1 MISSPGPAS
10 IERTHQELL
19 GLMVA
24 AQHLQG
30 KTGALATKLARN
42 LQPHLD
48 REDEY
53 ALPLLGL
60 LRTLVK
66 GKLNLSEAKRAST
79 LYARLREEYPR
90 MTRERQ
96 ELAKLIEQ
104 LKKVSSEEGHPTA
117 TRFAEKLE
125 QHAQAEEE
133 LLYPAAFLA
142 GRLASETTTQRTT
155 SQSRSKMKRTHRGG
169 A

>member
-1 MISSPGPAS
+1 MPSPTS

-24 AQHLQG
+24 TQHLQG
-30 KTGALATKLARN
+30 RTGALAAKLART

-60 LRTLVK
+60 LRTLVG
-66 GKLNLSEAKRAST
+66 GKLSLAEAKRASR
-79 LYARLREEYPR
+79 LYARMREEYPR
-90 MTRERQ
+90 MSREHQ
-96 ELAKLIEQ
+96 ELAKLIER
-104 LKKVSSEEGHPTA
+104 LKKVSNEEGHPTA

-125 QHAQAEEE
+125 QHAQQEEE

-142 GRLASETTTQRTT
+142 GRLASEKPHQRTT
-155 SQSRSKMKRTHRGG
+155 SQGRSKNDKNPQRRCMT
-169 A
+169 

>member
-1 MISSPGPAS
+1 MPGPSS
-10 IERTHQELL
+10 IERTPQELL

-24 AQHLQG
+24 TQHLQG
-30 KTGALATKLARN
+30 RTGAIAAKLART

-48 REDEY
+48 REGEY

-66 GKLNLSEAKRAST
+66 GKLNLAEVKRAST

-90 MTRERQ
+90 MSREHQ
-96 ELAKLIEQ
+96 ELAKLIGQ
-104 LKKVSSEEGHPTA
+104 LKKVSNEEGHPMA

-125 QHAQAEEE
+125 QYAQE
-133 LLYPAAFLA
+133 
-142 GRLASETTTQRTT
+142 
-155 SQSRSKMKRTHRGG
+155 
-169 A
+169 